1 MNLTKEIEEQI
12 NKTVTE
18 TMLSDSEGEVYRPKV
33 VFKNN
38 MFHYFNEDPSKNEPL
53 VDILKR
59 KSEALVL
66 SLIDGLKQYDSEKYE
81 WTFEDYIIDIVDYE
95 IGDLG
100 ITDRI
105 EYYHGKKNYPLR
117 EYLDDKSSKVI
128 DAIHTLFRG

>member
-18 TMLSDSEGEVYRPKV
+18 TMLADSEGEVYRPKV

-66 SLIDGLKQYDSEKYE
+66 SLIDGLKQYSSEKYE
-81 WTFEDYIIDIVDYE
+81 WSFEDYIIDIVNYE
-95 IGDLG
+95 IGNLG
-100 ITDRI
+100 IIDCI

-117 EYLDDKSSKVI
+117 EYLDAKSSKVI
-128 DAIHTLFRG
+128 EVIHTLFRG